1 MAKFDRILCRAVL
14 WICGV
19 LMLVMAVLIFSQVLA
34 RYLFHH
40 SLSWTEELGRYI
52 FVWMTFLGL
61 AGAYPKG
68 SHVALDLLLRAL
80 HGKMKRGLILVN
92 GILMTI
98 LAIVIIYSGCNLISI
113 GIGQQSSA
121 LLLPMNLVYLVI
133 PVSGV
138 LLLYFVVRQTFLS
151 FLLNDSQKTLIPKDD
166 D

>member
-1 MAKFDRILCRAVL
+1 MAKFDRILFKTVL

-19 LMLVMAVLIFSQVLA
+19 LMLAMVALIFFQVLA

-52 FVWMTFLGL
+52 FIWMTFLGL

-68 SHVALDLLLRAL
+68 AHVALDLLLKAL
-80 HGKMKRGLILVN
+80 HGKMKRGLILLN

-98 LAIVIIYSGCNLISI
+98 LAVVIIYSGCNLISI

-121 LLLPMNLVYLVI
+121 LMLPMNLVYLVI

-138 LLLYFVVRQTFLS
+138 LLLYFVVRQTFLA
-151 FLLNDSQKTLIPKDD
+151 FLLNDSQKTLISKDD